1 MEANFDER
9 ARPATM
15 ADVLELVSRSKR
27 SFVVIRLPEATVAA
41 ANAAALEL
49 FGRTATTVIGR
60 HASSMYRGAD
70 EVYVNIALSALAAGA
85 INSFTAR
92 RRLASRAG
100 AGAWT
105 HVRRL
110 EVADGVI
117 ALGLTVPV
125 EEPRPRDAV
134 EDELARST
142 DIDWGSPVPLPSA
155 ADGHG
160 SGGMWQPTT
169 ESPFE
174 VLDRLPNR
182 QREIVAAL
190 LQGQRTKVIAASL
203 YVSSSTVRSHLSLI
217 FKAFGVRSQTD
228 LLSLLRSEKSSSDGT
243 APPNR

>member
-1 MEANFDER
+1 
-9 ARPATM
+9 
-15 ADVLELVSRSKR
+15 
-27 SFVVIRLPEATVAA
+27 LPEATVAA
-41 ANAAALEL
+41 ANAVALEL
-49 FGRTATTVIGR
+49 FGQTATTVIGR
-60 HASSMYRGAD
+60 RASSLYHGAD
-70 EVYVNIALSALAAGA
+70 EVYSNIALSALTAGA

-100 AGAWT
+100 AEAWT

-117 ALGLTVPV
+117 ALEMTVPM

-142 DIDWGSPVPLPSA
+142 DIDWGSPVPSPSA
-155 ADGHG
+155 AGGHG
-160 SGGMWQPTT
+160 SGRRWQPTA

-174 VLDRLPNR
+174 VLDRLSTR

-190 LQGQRTKVIAASL
+190 LLGQRTRATAASL
-203 YVSSSTVRSHLSLI
+203 YVSSSTVRSHLSAI
-217 FKAFGVRSQTD
+217 FKAFDVRSQTQ
-228 LLSLLRSEKSSSDGT
+228 LLSLLRSEKSSSEGI